1 MRFCPLSC
9 GARRKASSSC
19 RSPAKKWAGK
29 RTHANASKR
38 LSELNPL
45 LYNELVC
52 ITKQKELIEI
62 VDTFINRTLK
72 QKKKCF
78 KQSRTNKEEKKKK
91 R

>member
-72 QKKKCF
+72 QKKKVF
-78 KQSRTNKEEKKKK
+78 
-91 R
+91 